1 MNMTDAT
8 AKFAL
13 LRLISIQL
21 DAAGFTHV
29 QDKSLL
35 EDIQGLLDGLI
46 EGLVHL
52 AYEFAQHTRRSRPN
66 VRDMVTACAD
76 QGIELCH
83 LQAVLSQ
90 TLPHISVCK
99 PCEDLTFELPIASST
114 IPHDPTVGFLSSESE
129 SEDDQV
135 SNQATSRAN
144 RLSHSRSRLSTE
156 LVGGLPH
163 LPALPAKHTWRQ
175 TYAEPGPITV
185 IPPSHV
191 SLPQS
196 TVSASEPRPNS
207 PNSTFVYPF
216 EAAPNDSN
224 IPTCL
229 HSLNRRIL
237 DTRLVERSLR
247 NLVERTSENGENTLK
262 NSSPQLNLSSIP
274 SDDSSLLKLKC
285 IIYDIIMVVSMEY
298 RIPKAERL
306 HRLFYQIEACALS
319 KLEEKF
325 QLRRF
330 ECPKKAN
337 EKEYFE

>member
-1 MNMTDAT
+1 MSMTHAT
-8 AKFAL
+8 ARFAI

-35 EDIQGLLDGLI
+35 EDIEGLLDGLI

-52 AYEFAQHTRRSRPN
+52 TYEFAQHTRRSRPN
-66 VRDMVTACAD
+66 IRDMVTACAD

-90 TLPHISVCK
+90 TLPHMSVRETY
-99 PCEDLTFELPIASST
+99 EDLKFELPIASST

-129 SEDDQV
+129 SEDEQA
-135 SNQATSRAN
+135 SNQSASRAN
-144 RLSHSRSRLSTE
+144 RPSHSRAKLNME

-175 TYAEPGPITV
+175 TYVEPAPITV
-185 IPPSHV
+185 IPPPHV
-191 SLPQS
+191 SLPKP
-196 TVSASEPRPNS
+196 TVPTSEARPDSSNL
-207 PNSTFVYPF
+207 TGVYPF
-216 EAAPNDSN
+216 EASLNDPN

-247 NLVERTSENGENTLK
+247 NLVERTSEDSENSLK
-262 NSSPQLNLSSIP
+262 HSSSQLNLSSIP
-274 SDDSSLLKLKC
+274 SDDFRMHCTSYKDRSNGIRSSDPKLTFITKSL
-285 IIYDIIMVVSMEY
+285 ISTA
-298 RIPKAERL
+298 P
-306 HRLFYQIEACALS
+306 CALIGVEE
-319 KLEEKF
+319 KLEFREF
-325 QLRRF
+325 NLPNNSPERDLSDELRL
-330 ECPKKAN
+330 
-337 EKEYFE
+337 

>member
-1 MNMTDAT
+1 MTDAT
-8 AKFAL
+8 ARFAL

-35 EDIQGLLDGLI
+35 EDIEGLLDGLI

-90 TLPHISVCK
+90 ALPHM
-99 PCEDLTFELPIASST
+99 EDLKFELPIASST

-129 SEDDQV
+129 SDDDQA
-135 SNQATSRAN
+135 SNLTSRAN
-144 RLSHSRSRLSTE
+144 RPSHSRTRLNIE

-163 LPALPAKHTWRQ
+163 LPALPARHTWRQ
-175 TYAEPGPITV
+175 TYTEPGPITV
-185 IPPSHV
+185 IPPPHV

-196 TVSASEPRPNS
+196 TVPTSEPRPNS
-207 PNSTFVYPF
+207 PIPIDVYPF
-216 EAAPNDSN
+216 EASPNDPN

-247 NLVERTSENGENTLK
+247 NLVERTSEDSE
-262 NSSPQLNLSSIP
+262 NSSKHSSSPLNLSCKP
-274 SDDSSLLKLKC
+274 SDELSALKRAADLQIPIINFENDWYGAQRAKRVKSDSHS
-285 IIYDIIMVVSMEY
+285 
-298 RIPKAERL
+298 
-306 HRLFYQIEACALS
+306 
-319 KLEEKF
+319 
-325 QLRRF
+325 
-330 ECPKKAN
+330 
-337 EKEYFE
+337 